1 MSAEEFQGG
10 ISQKDEW
17 SAYAK
22 GDQQHGSQ
30 NAIHLP
36 TTRPMD
42 WKHVMKR
49 NLPEP
54 SEASA
59 IIVACLN
66 GNLAGRTTPGTKH
79 LLDS

>member
-36 TTRPMD
+36 TSRPMD
-42 WKHVMKR
+42 WKHVMKFA
-49 NLPEP
+49 N
-54 SEASA
+54 
-59 IIVACLN
+59 
-66 GNLAGRTTPGTKH
+66 T
-79 LLDS
+79 

>member
-36 TTRPMD
+36 TSSPGQWIENMS
-42 WKHVMKR
+42 W
-49 NLPEP
+49 NE
-54 SEASA
+54 
-59 IIVACLN
+59 ICQ
-66 GNLAGRTTPGTKH
+66 NLAKPRQ
-79 LLDS
+79 LLCRV